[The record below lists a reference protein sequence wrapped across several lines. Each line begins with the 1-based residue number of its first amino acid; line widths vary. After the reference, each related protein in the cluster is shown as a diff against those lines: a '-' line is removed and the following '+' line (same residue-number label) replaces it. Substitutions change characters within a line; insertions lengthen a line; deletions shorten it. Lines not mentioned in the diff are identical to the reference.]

1 MILHP
6 ARFGFCRNF
15 IPLHTLTLKHFMEGK
30 TNVELW
36 LQVGLG
42 IFLPFFGTALGA
54 AAVFLMKK
62 ALPEIAGKALS
73 GFAAGVMLA
82 ASVWSLLIPAAEMAQ
97 ATGTPGWVA
106 AVSGFFLGVGFLL
119 ILDGSAPY
127 ASRRS
132 LLVFAVTL
140 HNLPEGM
147 AVAFALSVGIALQN
161 LPEGA
166 IVSAPAM
173 AGGVGKGKAFLK
185 GVASGAVEP
194 LGAAVALLL
203 SAAVGTVLPYVLSF
217 AAGAM
222 IYVAV
227 RELIPESRGVA
238 GTVFLAL
245 GFAVMMALDM
255 AL

>member
-1 MILHP
+1 MQIGAGIMI
-6 ARFGFCRNF
+6 
-15 IPLHTLTLKHFMEGK
+15 
-30 TNVELW
+30 
-36 LQVGLG
+36 
-42 IFLPFFGTALGA
+42 PFFGTALGA

-62 ALPEIAGKALS
+62 ALPEVTEKALS

-82 ASVWSLLIPAAEMAQ
+82 ASVWSLLIPAAEMAE
-97 ATGTPGWVA
+97 ANGTPGWMA
-106 AVSGFFLGVGFLL
+106 AVGGFFLGVGFLL
-119 ILDGSAPY
+119 VLDGSAPY
-127 ASRRS
+127 TSPGS

-147 AVAFALSVGIALQN
+147 AVGVVFAGALAEGSGVTMAGAFALSVGIALQN

-173 AGGVGKGKAFLK
+173 AGGSGKGKAFLK
-185 GVASGAVEP
+185 GVFSGAVEP
-194 LGAAVALLL
+194 LGATVALLL

-227 RELIPESRGVA
+227 RELIPESRGVM

>member
-1 MILHP
+1 
-6 ARFGFCRNF
+6 
-15 IPLHTLTLKHFMEGK
+15 MEGK
-30 TNVELW
+30 TNVEHW
-36 LQVGLG
+36 IQVGVG
-42 IFLPFFGTALGA
+42 ILLPFLGTALGA

-62 ALPEIAGKALS
+62 ALPEGTGKALS

-97 ATGTPGWVA
+97 AKGTPGWIA

-119 ILDGSAPY
+119 ILDGSVPY
-127 ASRRS
+127 ASRKS
-132 LLVFAVTL
+132 LLAFAVTL

-147 AVAFALSVGIALQN
+147 AVGVVFAGALAESSGVTMAGAFALSLGIALQN

-173 AGGVGKGKAFLK
+173 AGGCGKGKAFLK
-185 GVASGAVEP
+185 GVASGVVEP
-194 LGAAVALLL
+194 LGALLAFAL

-222 IYVAV
+222 IYVV
-227 RELIPESRGVA
+227 VEELIPEAHLGEHSHT
-238 GTVFLAL
+238 GTLSVMLGFLVMMILDVAL
-245 GFAVMMALDM
+245 G
-255 AL
+255 